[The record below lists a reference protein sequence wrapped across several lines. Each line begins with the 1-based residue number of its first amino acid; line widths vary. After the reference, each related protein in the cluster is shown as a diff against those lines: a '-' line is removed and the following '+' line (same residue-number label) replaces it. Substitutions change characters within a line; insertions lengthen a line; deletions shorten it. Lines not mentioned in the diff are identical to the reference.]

1 MNKVISPLK
10 IAENLTAFWSPKIVG
25 EVDDAYLKVAKLK
38 GTLTWHAHDEEDEM
52 FLVLRGEL
60 IIEMEEETVTLREGE
75 FFVVP
80 RGVRHNPIANKECLV
95 LLFEKKTTI
104 HTTGIEPPKPKP
116 SEEPME

>member
-60 IIEMEEETVTLREGE
+60 IIEMEEETVTLRKGE

-80 RGVRHNPIANKECLV
+80 RGVRHNPIANKDEAKKI
-95 LLFEKKTTI
+95 EKELAKKLRKKG
-104 HTTGIEPPKPKP
+104 HCVYQA
-116 SEEPME
+116 

>member
-52 FLVLRGEL
+52 FLILRGEL

-75 FFVVP
+75 FFAPP
-80 RGVRHNPIANKECLV
+80 RGVRQNPIAHQACPL
-95 LLFEKKTTI
+95 LLFEKKTTL
-104 HTTGIEPPKPKP
+104 HTGGIEHPKTK
-116 SEEPME
+116 SIEEQLE